1 MSLRDRLEAKQ
12 RKRLVVPVQVSDPS
26 TEHEAYIGAA
36 SALQLARSNEEST
49 PEYIAQLEKQVV
61 DAGERYRSH
70 FVEVEL
76 QSLNRG
82 DWNAAMVKWQS
93 EEGYIDWDQ
102 ALAPLLAESCTDE
115 DLRDEE
121 WWAARLVSPEWAEGD
136 ADAMKAAILT
146 LNVSAMEARYP
157 KG

>member
-1 MSLRDRLEAKQ
+1 VSLREKLEAKQ

-36 SALQLARSNEEST
+36 SALKLAHAKEEST
-49 PEYIAQLEKQVV
+49 PEYIAQLEKLVV

-76 QSLNRG
+76 QSLDRA
-82 DWNAAMVKWQS
+82 DWNAAMAKWMG
-93 EEGYIDWDQ
+93 EEHIDWDA

-115 DLRDEE
+115 DLQDEQ
-121 WWAARLVSPEWAEGD
+121 WWAERLAAPEWSEGD
-136 ADAMKAAILT
+136 VDALKAAILT
-146 LNVSAMEARYP
+146 LNVTSMEARYP

>member
-1 MSLRDRLEAKQ
+1 MGLREKLEAKQ

-36 SALQLARSNEEST
+36 TALQLAQATDAST

-61 DAGERYRSH
+61 DAGERYRGH

-76 QSLNRG
+76 QSLERA
-82 DWNAAMVKWQS
+82 DWNAAMAKWQG
-93 EEGYIDWDQ
+93 EEYIDWEQ
-102 ALAPLLAESCTDE
+102 ALAPLLAESCTDLE
-115 DLRDEE
+115 LKDEE
-121 WWAARLVSPEWAEGD
+121 WWTTRLSGAEWAEGD
-136 ADAMKAAILT
+136 VDSLKQAILA
-146 LNVSAMEARYP
+146 LNISAMEARFP